1 MRTAAKRL
9 ERRLKK
15 RRLKRDISLERCPV
29 ARLAVPSLFV
39 ELFFSKFFLA
49 VSVCGSCFVGCGR
62 EKLKSGVGLVGLDGG
77 VGYGGGGCSF
87 EGAFGYCD

>member
-1 MRTAAKRL
+1 M
-9 ERRLKK
+9 
-15 RRLKRDISLERCPV
+15 I
-29 ARLAVPSLFV
+29 FV
-39 ELFFSKFFLA
+39 VESFRF
-49 VSVCGSCFVGCGR
+49 GGCGR